1 MPITVDPDF
10 ISQNREVFIDTQ
22 LRQFR
27 IVTDVTASPAQS
39 PLSRIDSDGVSGQ
52 AMYSFFKEEWK
63 NDANLIP
70 HPFPM
75 IAITPEQFEFIND
88 WEPKNDVT
96 RKLIKTAGWREIDEF
111 DRLKKE
117 YAGIITLGTFAETT
131 DQAYYQQGTDTSDTT
146 AATNFD
152 RPDPVNEPILTYDE
166 IVPVDTSS
174 PGHTFTANTITRN
187 DGGSFLTDGF
197 AVGARVVVIGD
208 TSSSPSKDGTYVL
221 TDVSATVL
229 TVSGSPWTGIT
240 GSSQD
245 ARLAKEF
252 RNALTLFLREGYNA
266 GFGTG
271 KTYDSA
277 NLDDIGVTELTY
289 QAYRFPLTNGADL
302 KVTNSD
308 ATISARSP
316 EVTIT
321 YYSAPQRFSGFV
333 ADASSTISPQ
343 TEAEFGIVIDAQQYT
358 AEEVYEFIQYQL
370 RQAADINDGGSPVT
384 VIAGNIADELLEF
397 VGDSLQTLSATN
409 PLGGGTGVY
418 ITNFNSNDTNRIS
431 FADNEF
437 GTTARRT
444 FPFVAAGSINFNA
457 NLVSDSM
464 GMFWMFFEYTERF
477 TGTITLT
484 AGSPDESA
492 VLDMPSVDF
501 VDELAPGDYIA
512 LDGFVNENNNG
523 VYVVDSF
530 NAGVSPQTI
539 NVTKWDQ
546 ETLVTETSP
555 GTATLDKNPINS
567 PDAIIVDSATAFS
580 PLPITGAITGS
591 SIAFDFDY
599 DGNVQGGR
607 TPGGSNDANILL
619 RAIGL
624 ETAQF
629 VEATGVITRAVG
641 LSFTLT
647 AGLERNYSNP

>member
-39 PLSRIDSDGVSGQ
+39 PVSRIDSDGVSGQ

-63 NDANLIP
+63 NDAALIP

-117 YAGIITLGTFAETT
+117 FAGIITLGTFAEAT
-131 DQAYYQQGTDTSDTT
+131 DQAYYQQGTDTTDTA

-152 RPDPVNEPILTYDE
+152 RPDAVNEPLLIYEE
-166 IVPVDTSS
+166 IVPADTTS
-174 PGHTFTANTITRN
+174 PGHTFGTNTITRN

-197 AVGARVVVIGD
+197 AVGGRVVVIGD

-221 TDVSATVL
+221 TDVQATVL

-252 RNALTLFLREGYNA
+252 RNALTLFLREGYSA
-266 GFGTG
+266 GLLTG
-271 KTYDSA
+271 KTFDSA
-277 NLDDIGVTELTY
+277 TLTDIGVSEMTY
-289 QAYRFPLTNGADL
+289 QAYRFPLTNAADL
-302 KVTNSD
+302 KVTNTD
-308 ATISARSP
+308 GTIAARSP

-321 YYSAPQRFSGFV
+321 YYSSPQTFTGFV
-333 ADASSTISPQ
+333 ADAASTNSPQ
-343 TEAEFGIVIDAQQYT
+343 TTANFGIVIDAQQYT
-358 AEEVYEFIQYQL
+358 AEEVYEFVQYQL
-370 RQAADINDGGSPVT
+370 RQAADINDGGSPIT
-384 VIAGNIADELLEF
+384 VVAGNIADELLEF

-437 GTTARRT
+437 GTTSRRT
-444 FPFVAAGSINFNA
+444 FPFVAAGSINFNP

-492 VLDMPSVDF
+492 ILDMASVDF
-501 VDELAPGDYIA
+501 VAELSPGDYIA

-546 ETLVTETSP
+546 ETLTTETSP

-567 PDAIIVDSATAFS
+567 PDAIIVDSAGAFS
-580 PLPITGAITGS
+580 PLPIQGAITGS
-591 SIAFDFDY
+591 SISFDFDY

-629 VEATGVITRAVG
+629 VEATGTITRNTG

>member
-10 ISQNREVFIDTQ
+10 VSQNREVYIDTA

-27 IVTDVTASPAQS
+27 IVTDTSTSPVQS
-39 PLSRIDSDGVSGQ
+39 PISRIDSDGLAGQ
-52 AMYSFFKEEWK
+52 ALYSFFKEEWK
-63 NDANLIP
+63 NDATLIP

-88 WEPKNDVT
+88 WEPRNDVT

-117 YAGIITLGTFAETT
+117 FAGIISLGTFAEAT
-131 DQAYYQQGTDTSDTT
+131 DQAYYQQGTDTADTA

-152 RPDPVNEPILTYDE
+152 RPDAVNEPLLIYEE
-166 IVPVDTSS
+166 IVPADTTS

-252 RNALTLFLREGYNA
+252 RNALTLYLREGFDA

-277 NLDDIGVTELTY
+277 NLNDIGVTTLTY
-289 QAYRFPLTNGADL
+289 QAYRFPLTNAADL

-308 ATISARSP
+308 ATIAARSP

-321 YYSAPQRFSGFV
+321 YYSSPQTFSGFV
-333 ADASSTISPQ
+333 ADASSTNSPQ
-343 TEAEFGIVIDAQQYT
+343 TTASFGIVIDAQQYT

-370 RQAADINDGGSPVT
+370 RQAADINDGGSPIT
-384 VIAGNIADELLEF
+384 VVAGNIADELLEF

-464 GMFWMFFEYTERF
+464 GMFWMFYEYTERF
-477 TGTITLT
+477 TGAITLSSA
-484 AGSPDESA
+484 AGASA
-492 VLDMPSVDF
+492 ILDMPSTDLVA
-501 VDELAPGDYIA
+501 ELTPGDYIA
-512 LDGFVNENNNG
+512 LDGFVTENNNG
-523 VYVVDSF
+523 VYVVNSF

-539 NVTKWDQ
+539 NVTKWDG
-546 ETLVTETSP
+546 ETLTNETSP

-607 TPGGSNDANILL
+607 TPGGSNDANIII

-629 VEATGVITRAVG
+629 VEATGTITRAVG

>member
-10 ISQNREVFIDTQ
+10 MDQNREVVINTQ
-22 LRQFR
+22 LRNFR
-27 IVTDVTASPAQS
+27 ILTDTSTSPTIS
-39 PLSRIDSDGVSGQ
+39 PISRIDSDGVAGQ
-52 AMYSFFKEEWK
+52 AVYSFFKEEWK
-63 NDANLIP
+63 TDATLIP

-88 WEPKNDVT
+88 WEPKDDVT
-96 RKLIKTAGWREIDEF
+96 RKLIKSAGWREIDEF

-117 YAGIITLGTFAETT
+117 FAGIISLGTFAEAT
-131 DQAYYQQGTDTSDTT
+131 DQAYYQQGTDFADIA

-152 RPDPVNEPILTYDE
+152 RPDAVNEPLLIYDE
-166 IVPVDTSS
+166 IVPVDTTS
-174 PGHTFTANTITRN
+174 PGHTFGTNTITRN

-197 AVGARVVVIGD
+197 AIGARVVVIGD

-221 TDVSATVL
+221 TDVTATIL

-252 RNALTLFLREGYNA
+252 RNALTLYLREGFDA

-271 KTYDSA
+271 KTYSSA
-277 NLDDIGVTELTY
+277 NLADIGVSTLTY
-289 QAYRFPLTNGADL
+289 QAYRFPLTNAADL

-308 ATISARSP
+308 ATIAARSP

-321 YYSAPQRFSGFV
+321 YYQAPQVFSGFV
-333 ADASSTISPQ
+333 ADAASTNSPQ
-343 TEAEFGIVIDAQQYT
+343 TTASFGIVIDAQGYT
-358 AEEVYEFIQYQL
+358 AEQVYEFIQYQL

-418 ITNFNSNDTNRIS
+418 ITNFDSNDTNRIS

-437 GTTARRT
+437 GTTSRRT
-444 FPFVAAGSINFNA
+444 FPFVAAGTINFNA

-464 GMFWMFFEYTERF
+464 GMFWMFYEYTERF
-477 TGTITLT
+477 TGTIDLSGA
-484 AGSPDESA
+484 AGASA
-492 VLDMPSVDF
+492 VLSVATVDL
-501 VDELAPGDYIA
+501 VDELTVADYIA

-523 VYVVDSF
+523 VYTVDSF
-530 NAGVSPQTI
+530 NTGVSPQTI
-539 NVTKWDQ
+539 NVTKWDG
-546 ETLVTETSP
+546 ETLTNETSP

-567 PDAIIVDSATAFS
+567 PDAIIVDSASAFS
-580 PLPITGAITGS
+580 PLPITGPIS
-591 SIAFDFDY
+591 SSAIAFDFDY

-607 TPGGSNDANILL
+607 TPGGSNDANILI

-629 VEATGVITRAVG
+629 VEASGTITRNTG

-647 AGLERNYSNP
+647 AGLERNYANP